1 MTINCAS
8 FALAAQDAAECP
20 MEHRGYR
27 YNPQPYD
34 DPDTHTQIL
43 HGAIGPDGQRVS
55 LAHSS
60 YREMDA
66 EDFRNL
72 IERLVQ

>member
-8 FALAAQDAAECP
+8 YQMAAHDAAERP

-27 YNPQPYD
+27 YDPQPYD

-66 EDFRNL
+66 ETFEAL
-72 IERLVQ
+72 IERFV